1 MEEVKGKMRYGF
13 RAEKEKADSEP
24 TKKTV
29 RSELQPVFV
38 RFWADDEF
46 CRFEDFLVVGAQAR
60 VPTLHGMN
68 RAEESGVKGANE
80 LVGGDGAGAGPF
92 ADGGDVFTASDA
104 EGLRG
109 GKFTEKNLGGELLF
123 DGEGCVEA
131 GDDGLF
137 DFGAGKAVA
146 GGGERGKIE

>member
-46 CRFEDFLVVGAQAR
+46 CRFEDFLAVGAQTR

-68 RAEESGVKGANE
+68 RAEESGAKGANE
-80 LVGGDGAGAGPF
+80 LVGGDGTGAGPF
-92 ADGGDVFTASDA
+92 ADGGDGFTASGG
-104 EGLRG
+104 EGVRG
-109 GKFTEKNLGGELLF
+109 GKVTEKKLGGELLL
-123 DGEGCVEA
+123 DGEGRVEV
-131 GDDGLF
+131 GHDGAVGC
-137 DFGAGKAVA
+137 GA
-146 GGGERGKIE
+146 